1 MHAGWGRSVGSS
13 VKCLFQTPHD
23 SCLGCCRCFRC
34 CNRRC
39 CPSDLPPC
47 TGWLA
52 VPQVNNI
59 SIDSCVKTGVMFE
72 DVIASC
78 EVVNS
83 KVTPQG
89 RGKVTID

>member
-1 MHAGWGRSVGSS
+1 MCMQGWIGVL
-13 VKCLFQTPHD
+13 LFQMPHV
-23 SCLGCCRCFRC
+23 SCLGCCRCYKC
-34 CNRRC
+34 HC
-39 CPSDLPPC
+39 CPSDPPPC
-47 TGWLA
+47 TAWLA

-83 KVTPQG
+83 KVKP
-89 RGKVTID
+89 